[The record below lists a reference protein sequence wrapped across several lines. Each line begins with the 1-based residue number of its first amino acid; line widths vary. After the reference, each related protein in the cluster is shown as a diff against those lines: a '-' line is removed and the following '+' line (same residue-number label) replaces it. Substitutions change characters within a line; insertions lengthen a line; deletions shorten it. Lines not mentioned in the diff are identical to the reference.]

1 MEDNTVPTPVAA
13 TPPQVGPSEGKAA
26 PVPES
31 QPSDVEGTPEPW
43 LTSTDPQATSDDK
56 AALQEQQ
63 VRPPAPATK
72 EVPDIDKLVAEKVE
86 AARRKLQSDN
96 DQRIHQERIRAQ
108 AEARAQLEAQLQQ
121 QADAQRI
128 NAMDDEEFGK
138 FYREQSKT
146 VNERQ
151 AIMTQAQQ
159 QAALGWVNT
168 IRAIAQKKLTDEEK
182 AEFQRRDTPG
192 SSDQFQSFEEMLDF
206 LSETRVKRDLEKAVK
221 EKEKTIREAI
231 EKERAAKEAEENAPI
246 LDSGRPTPSD
256 ANASSEDN
264 ILQGLIDMQR
274 NKRRG

>member
-26 PVPES
+26 PVVES
-31 QPSDVEGTPEPW
+31 QSSDVEVPEPW

-56 AALQEQQ
+56 AAPQEQQ
-63 VRPPAPATK
+63 DSPKAPAK
-72 EVPDIDKLVAEKVE
+72 QEVPDIDKLVAERVE
-86 AARRKLQSDN
+86 AARRKLQSEN
-96 DQRIHQERIRAQ
+96 DQRIHLERLRAQ
-108 AEARAQLEAQLQQ
+108 AEARAALEAQLQQ

-231 EKERAAKEAEENAPI
+231 EKERAAREAEENAPI

-264 ILQGLIDMQR
+264 ILAGIIELQR